1 MIKRTIPMNGLTYYG
16 KSEKVQDYKYTGN
29 TGNPNTIFSRR
40 AIKRRCL
47 TINCLNNEPCSN
59 KKNEVSVENAENV
72 DVKKIGNYN
81 LTSGPIF
88 LKQQQY
94 ITISKG
100 SVKTIEVNESLETD
114 IAFNGITNNGTLI
127 IKGSLKISEGTSIIN
142 NGKIVINGS
151 LTNNGQIEMNKNST
165 LENSGNISGNGEII
179 FGISEYMKNVDT
191 LKRFW
196 GNRISFKNKEG
207 SFSKF
212 NNQKTTIR
220 IGSDEIFMIRKNCKG
235 IIDKGVTLIID
246 NQIDLFG
253 NSNLINNGKLIINKT
268 LTIYGSLDNN
278 GSLTNNGQI
287 EMNKNSTLENS
298 GNISGN
304 GEIIF
309 GISEYMKNVDTLK
322 RFWGNRISFKN
333 KEGSFSKFNNQKTTI
348 RIGSDE
354 IFMIRKNCKGIIDKG
369 VTLIIDNQ
377 IDLFGNSNL
386 INNGKLIINKTL
398 TIYGSLDNNGII
410 ITEEATIIIYDGILN
425 NNPRANMILTKNS
438 KLINKKMIQND
449 GTIQNDDT
457 IQNEG
462 TIYSNGIITNAGTI
476 ENNGTLEND
485 NTINNNGTINNGSM
499 NNGTVTE
506 GIIYNGGAIHNY
518 YVNSWGNG
526 NNNSVIN
533 NKYGTINYGKN
544 TPLEAPSYLVE
555 KIYSRQ
561 SINEIGGTINGD
573 NMVYTNII
581 DYNDL
586 EKECYPDGYGYGS
599 VSCFRLSAGSD
610 DVVVISPNYRPRDRE
625 IEVWG
630 LLIIPHNC
638 IYDVEYIHCFGG
650 LVINNGS
657 IITSGLYAIYNEFG
671 EFINNGYIVRRNW
684 TFSGGFNPT
693 IGNQGIFENHGI
705 IINNNVISNFGYS
718 GDNKENKEA
727 IDKVRDGNYEDI
739 SSDYINGKIPK
750 KPVDYVYEGLFINYR
765 NGLIINTSND
775 RDFDFEDGD
784 DRYFDID
791 KLSTLLEKPYK
802 YSLNDVYI
810 KNENRGIIKNMGI
823 IMNEPWPYEE
833 PRQNFYDQIRP
844 MRSSEKKRHTTDY
857 NIIENE
863 SGCLIYNEG
872 IIDNKDTIKND
883 GIIITVQTKKD
894 TGGTITGDGTL
905 TVISN

>member
-1 MIKRTIPMNGLTYYG
+1 MIKQTIPMNGLTYYG

-59 KKNEVSVENAENV
+59 KKNEVSVENTVNAENAENTENV
-72 DVKKIGNYN
+72 DVKKIRNYN

-88 LKQQQY
+88 LKQQQD

-278 GSLTNNGQI
+278 G
-287 EMNKNSTLENS
+287 
-298 GNISGN
+298 
-304 GEIIF
+304 
-309 GISEYMKNVDTLK
+309 
-322 RFWGNRISFKN
+322 
-333 KEGSFSKFNNQKTTI
+333 
-348 RIGSDE
+348 
-354 IFMIRKNCKGIIDKG
+354 
-369 VTLIIDNQ
+369 
-377 IDLFGNSNL
+377 
-386 INNGKLIINKTL
+386 
-398 TIYGSLDNNGII
+398 II
-410 ITEEATIIIYDGILN
+410 ITEEATIIIYDGNLN

-518 YVNSWGNG
+518 YLNSWGDG
-526 NNNSVIN
+526 NNDSVIN
-533 NKYGTINYGKN
+533 NKYGTINDGKN
-544 TPLEAPSYLVE
+544 TPLKAYQAPSYLVE

-586 EKECYPDGYGYGS
+586 EKDCSPDGYGYGS
-599 VSCFRLSAGSD
+599 FSCRRLSTRRD
-610 DVVVISPNYRPRDRE
+610 DVVVISPNYNQEYLLTSGEKE
-625 IEVWG
+625 IEVQG

-657 IITSGLYAIYNEFG
+657 IITTDFYAIYNEMG
-671 EFINNGYIVRRNW
+671 KFINNGYIVRRNW
-684 TFSGGFNPT
+684 TFSPSYNPA

-705 IINNNVISNFGYS
+705 IINNNVIYNFGYS
-718 GDNKENKEA
+718 GDNEANKKA
-727 IDKVRDGNYEDI
+727 IDKVRNGNYEDI

-750 KPVDYVYEGLFINYR
+750 KPVDWVYEGLFINYR
-765 NGLIINTSND
+765 NGLIINTSHD
-775 RDFDFEDGD
+775 RDFDFEDVRGR

-791 KLSTLLEKPYK
+791 KLSTLREKPYK

-810 KNENRGIIKNMGI
+810 KNENHGIIKNMGI

-833 PRQNFYDQIRP
+833 PRQNFYDQLRP
-844 MRSSEKKRHTTDY
+844 MNSYEKKMHTTDY
-857 NIIENE
+857 NIIENK
-863 SGCLIYNEG
+863 SDCLIYNEG

-905 TVISN
+905 TVI